1 MALCTSPGRV
11 SALPHVR
18 LCNIY
23 PSPRPVRYTCLS
35 DWMTRAR
42 LTLPAHCLPARRQTA
57 SRQPEYSSKTRLN
70 GYKKTD

>member
-11 SALPHVR
+11 SALSHVR

-42 LTLPAHCLPARRQTA
+42 LTLPAHCLPACA
-57 SRQPEYSSKTRLN
+57 SPDSQPPA
-70 GYKKTD
+70 